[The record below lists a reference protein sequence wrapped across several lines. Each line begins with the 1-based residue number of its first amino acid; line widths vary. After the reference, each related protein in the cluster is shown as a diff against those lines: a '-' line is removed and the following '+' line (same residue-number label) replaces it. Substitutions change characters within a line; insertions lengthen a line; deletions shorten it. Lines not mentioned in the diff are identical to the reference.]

1 MLGYVIEYELTLH
14 RYQAANRISIKVSCV
29 FHSYR
34 IHLMHLYIVAMK
46 SQEAESMYAQFLD
59 KLGKAYDPNR
69 IKNGQ
74 FGALMDVELVND
86 GPVTITIDTTE
97 LIATNSNGK

>member
-1 MLGYVIEYELTLH
+1 MKSYIASLSGSKPDFHLGI
-14 RYQAANRISIKVSCV
+14 CV
-29 FHSYR
+29 FQGDW
-34 IHLMHLYIVAMK
+34 IDLMHFYVVAMK
-46 SQEAESMYAQFLD
+46 SQEAENLYARFLD

-86 GPVTITIDTTE
+86 GPVTITIDTSD
-97 LIATNSNGK
+97 LISPNSDGN